1 MTITLIIK
9 KLNNVIVFYIL
20 KIDLFSFLVSL

>member
-20 KIDLFSFLVSL
+20 KIDLFSFLVNL